1 MMNAWS
7 LAILVL
13 VMCSVGS
20 QDESRQKYE
29 RHAAAALVAQ
39 FETTLYA
46 RASFVAHGVQSKGF
60 SRALG
65 LPFAQFVPAL
75 DAVRE
80 DFAARIL
87 EKSQAILVGAKDF
100 VPPHR
105 LGAVRSTA
113 CSVAVL
119 SDEAKFDLGTYFPA
133 PPEPTPDGT
142 TYTWTA
148 KIPEFGRDVH
158 ISSFFATQIGDAY
171 VVICNDSTE
180 IQTLRQGLAGDKS
193 DSIRAVGFPD
203 WGSLKQA
210 QFWCYRQY
218 RHTGI
223 LSRVAA
229 GMSDVT
235 PSAHALF
242 FVSDGDVGQFKL
254 FAEDESTPSRINSS
268 MARANIKWPQ
278 LVPSASSGVWQATIP
293 LSSNPQTDETI
304 FDIAGLFGF
313 VVFI

>member
-1 MMNAWS
+1 MTNAWR
-7 LAILVL
+7 LAVLVM

-29 RHAAAALVAQ
+29 RLAAAALVEQ
-39 FETTLYA
+39 FETALYA
-46 RASFVAHGVQSKGF
+46 RASFVAHDVQSKGL
-60 SRALG
+60 SRDLG

-75 DAVRE
+75 NAVRE

-100 VPPHR
+100 VPPRR
-105 LGAVRSTA
+105 LGIVRSTA

-119 SDEAKFDLGTYFPA
+119 SEEVKFDLRTYFPA
-133 PPEPTPDGT
+133 PAEPTPDGM

-148 KIPEFGRDVH
+148 KLPEFGRDVQT
-158 ISSFFATQIGDAY
+158 SSFFATQIGDAY
-171 VVICNDSTE
+171 VVVCNDSKE
-180 IQTLRQGLAGDKS
+180 IQTLRQELTGDKS

-203 WGSLKQA
+203 WGTLKQA

-218 RHTGI
+218 RQTGI
-223 LSRVAA
+223 LSGLAS

-235 PSAHALF
+235 PSAHALL
-242 FVSDGDVGQFKL
+242 FVNDGDIAQFKL
-254 FAEDESTPSRINSS
+254 FAEDDSTPSRINSS
-268 MARANIKWPQ
+268 MTRANKEWPQ
-278 LVPSASSGVWQATIP
+278 LVQSGSGGVWQATVP
-293 LSSNPQTDETI
+293 LSSNQQADETI

-313 VVFI
+313 GVFI